1 MKRVLITGATGFIG
15 RHVVKANLAKG
26 NRVRALVLPGDAGE
40 AWLKGQG
47 VEVVNGDIRDYEAVR
62 RAAGDMDIIFHT
74 AAIVTD
80 WAPKKLFWEVT
91 VGGAENI
98 CRAAVDAKVSR
109 LVDISTCDVFGTDE
123 SKVMDESLPL
133 QYWGEPY
140 ADSKID
146 AEKVMRRYHEE
157 QGMPLAMVYPLWVFG
172 EGDQTFVPLLAD
184 AIIKKELIFWRKG
197 AIVWPTYIDNLVDLL
212 MLISEDERAIGN
224 GYLVHDGESTTLEE
238 FCSGIAE
245 ALGVPPIKTYIPY
258 WSAMAAARV
267 MEFIWKLFRIRKR
280 PLLTTYTV
288 TNLGS
293 RFRFSIGKAERE
305 LGWKPRITYREGFRQ
320 TMEWL
325 KTLDIASLKQK

>member
-1 MKRVLITGATGFIG
+1 MKKVLITGATGFIG
-15 RHVVKANLAKG
+15 RHVVKANLTKG
-26 NRVRALVLPGDAGE
+26 NKVRALVLPGDAGE
-40 AWLKGQG
+40 AWLKQQG

-62 RAAGDMDIIFHT
+62 RAVGDADIIFHT

-80 WAPKKLFWEVT
+80 WAQKKLFWEVT

-98 CRAAVDAKVSR
+98 CKAAVDAKVSR
-109 LVDISTCDVFGTDE
+109 LVDISTCDVFGTSE
-123 SKVMDESLPL
+123 SVVMDESMPL

-157 QGMPLAMVYPLWVFG
+157 QGLPLTMVYPLWVFG

-184 AIIKKELIFWRKG
+184 AIIKKDLIFWRKG

-212 MLISEDERAIGN
+212 MLIAEDERAIGN
-224 GYLVHDGESTTLEE
+224 GYLVHDGESKTLEE
-238 FCSGIAE
+238 FCTGIAE

-258 WSAMAAARV
+258 WLAMAAARV
-267 MEFIWKLFRIRKR
+267 MEFIWKLLRIQMR

-293 RFRFSIGKAERE
+293 RFRFSIDKAERE
-305 LGWKPRITYREGFRQ
+305 LGWKPRITYQKGFRK

-325 KTLDIASLKQK
+325 KTLDIALLKKK